1 LCVIYFDMFE
11 QELSTLA
18 QNHLLRRPV
27 VVEPCDGS
35 RVTIAGKS
43 LLIMCSNDYL
53 GLSNHPSLLEAA
65 HRAMDLYGFG
75 SGASRL
81 VSGTGPLHQELEERI
96 ACFKGTEAAI
106 LFNSGYAANTGI
118 IPALAGEGDVILSD
132 SLNHASIIDG
142 CRLSRASVQV
152 YRHKDRDHLEELLR
166 NNSSAR
172 RRLIITDGV
181 FSMDGDI
188 APLPDLVTLAEEYDA
203 LLMVDDAHATGV
215 LGKRGRGIAEY
226 FGLEGRIHIQMGTF
240 GKALGSFG
248 AFAAGS
254 RDIIDYLINRSRS
267 YIFSTALPSAV
278 CAASMAAL
286 QIVEQEPSRREALW
300 KNRDRFVAGLSD
312 LGITAGNS
320 GTPIIPLV
328 IGGAE
333 KTLQAGSRLF
343 AEGIF
348 AAAIR
353 PPTVADGASRIRMT
367 VLATHSDQDID
378 AALAVLRKLKQVG
391 LIG

>member
-1 LCVIYFDMFE
+1 MCVIYFDMFE

>member
-1 LCVIYFDMFE
+1 MCVIYFDMFE

-378 AALAVLRKLKQVG
+378 AALDVLRKLKQVG